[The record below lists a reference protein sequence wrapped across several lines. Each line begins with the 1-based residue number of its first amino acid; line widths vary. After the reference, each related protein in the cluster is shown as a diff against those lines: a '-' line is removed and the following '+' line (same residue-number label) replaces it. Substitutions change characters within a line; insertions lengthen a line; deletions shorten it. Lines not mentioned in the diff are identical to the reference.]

1 MHRDE
6 GNLLIVTLQHVI
18 HRQLVWPVVVE
29 FQMTASQPVQF
40 IIPDIKLN
48 LVVLMDQRHGKLGLI
63 ILMST
68 YKLTFSMSMLSV
80 L

>member
-40 IIPDIKLN
+40 IIPDITLN